1 MQPLLDLVVG
11 AAQQHTA
18 WELIKKASPM
28 VQGVMVL
35 LALMFLVCLYIIVF
49 KGLFIARA
57 TKESNQFNEAFWR
70 SKDIE
75 QIYRVAKALKNS
87 PVSSMFLAGYTELA
101 KLVGDDE
108 TQAPSDRDLDNIVR
122 SLRKAQTNE
131 TTRLESMTAFLA
143 TTGSA
148 APFIGLF
155 GTVWGIMN
163 SFTAIANKG
172 SATIPDVAP
181 GIAEAL
187 IATAIGLVAA
197 IPAVIAYNY
206 FMRKIQVQVS
216 TMETFDKDFLNIVR
230 RHFLK

>member
-1 MQPLLDLVVG
+1 MQPILDLVVG

-28 VQGVMVL
+28 VQGVMTL
-35 LALMFLVCLYIIVF
+35 LGLMFLVCLYIMVF
-49 KGLFIARA
+49 KGLFLARA
-57 TKESNQFNEAFWR
+57 ARESAQFNEAFWR
-70 SKDIE
+70 SRDIE
-75 QIYRVAKALKNS
+75 QIYKVAKSLKHS
-87 PVSSMFLAGYTELA
+87 PVSAMFLAGYTELA
-101 KLVGDDE
+101 KLASDDVSGE
-108 TQAPSDRDLDNIVR
+108 AAGRDLDNVVR

-131 TTRLESMTAFLA
+131 TTRLESLTPFLA

-197 IPAVIAYNY
+197 IPAVMAYN
-206 FMRKIQVQVS
+206 FFVRKIQLQVS
-216 TMETFDKDFLNIVR
+216 NMESFDKDFLNIVR